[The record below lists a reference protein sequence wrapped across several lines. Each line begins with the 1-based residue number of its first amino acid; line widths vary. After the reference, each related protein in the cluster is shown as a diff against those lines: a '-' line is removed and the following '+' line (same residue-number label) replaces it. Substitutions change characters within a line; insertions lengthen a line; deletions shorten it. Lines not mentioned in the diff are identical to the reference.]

1 MTATWRGLD
10 AQRQP
15 AAGPP
20 HRPPKPEAPV
30 MKIFKAFTAFK
41 YTTEVS
47 GLTLDW
53 ADREKC

>member
-1 MTATWRGLD
+1 
-10 AQRQP
+10 
-15 AAGPP
+15 
-20 HRPPKPEAPV
+20 